1 MRLELRTLGGLE
13 MIAPG
18 AEMEAAGL
26 QPKRLALLAY
36 LLAARPTGFVRR
48 DMLLA
53 LFWPDLPARR
63 ARLALRQAL
72 HQLRLLA
79 LPDHPIRVL
88 GRGAVAADH
97 DCVSCDA
104 YAFEVECHEGAAE
117 AALARYRGEFLDGV
131 HVAGVS
137 AEFEE
142 WLTDRRRHYRE
153 LAVCAAW
160 RVAGDADRAGHPD
173 DAIAAAERALQLAP
187 DDEPG
192 LRRLML
198 LLEARGNRAT
208 ALRHY
213 DRFARR
219 LATDLFAA
227 PSPLT
232 RQVAERLRVE
242 GPLATQR

>member
-1 MRLELRTLGGLE
+1 MMLELRTLGGLE
-13 MIAPG
+13 VLAPG
-18 AEMEAAGL
+18 VQSESAGS
-26 QPKRLALLAY
+26 QPKRLAVLAY

-48 DMLLA
+48 DTLLA

-79 LPDHPIRVL
+79 FPDHPIRML
-88 GRGAVAADH
+88 GRGAVAVDRGV
-97 DCVSCDA
+97 VSCDA
-104 YAFEVECHEGAAE
+104 CAFEQHCHEGAAE
-117 AALARYRGEFLDGV
+117 SALARYRGEFLEGV
-131 HVAGVS
+131 HVAGAS

-142 WLTDRRRHYRE
+142 WLADRRRHYRE

-160 RVAGDADRAGHPD
+160 RLASDADRTGHAE
-173 DAIAAAERALQLAP
+173 DAIAAAEWALQLAP

-192 LRRLML
+192 LRRLMAL
-198 LLEARGNRAT
+198 LDASGNRAT

-227 PSPLT
+227 PSPVT
-232 RQVAERLRVE
+232 RQVAERLRHE
-242 GPLATQR
+242 GQLAGPR